1 MKISEVYPEYVF
13 QRLGKGLRVDAV
25 DYNKPQY
32 IQLGSQTVAQVQRL
46 IEMPNVKFFQL
57 EEDEETETEG

>member
-25 DYNKPQY
+25 DFNKSAY
-32 IQLGSQTVAQVQRL
+32 ITLGTKTVMEVQKL
-46 IEMPNVKFFQL
+46 IAMNNVKFYQL
-57 EEDEETETEG
+57 EHDDE